1 MADKSDK
8 RTGSLQSEMKIALH
22 TNYAIGLW
30 QGRRPEKAAEG
41 NPARHGIIGMPQ
53 FFNRANVI
61 NQDSLRNNPW
71 ADEAMLRLEEKL
83 TDAATAMT
91 NLIHK
96 VDTEMALLPDGVT
109 LSEVASVDPLDIQ
122 VFTRTPLGYRCVF
135 LLVGFDQCAKKVLQ
149 ASHYGLITRAQ
160 RDHYLSEGG
169 RLLRQVYGSVLSY
182 RRFDVTR
189 LDAAENN
196 ELWHQACAEYGEPDP
211 AVLLGTKRS
220 SFSPPINEASVN
232 LLRLRYQAV

>member
-8 RTGSLQSEMKIALH
+8 RTGSLQSEMKIELH

-41 NPARHGIIGMPQ
+41 NTIRHGIIGMPQ
-53 FFNRANVI
+53 FFNRANII

-83 TDAATAMT
+83 SDAATAMK
-91 NLIHK
+91 NLISK
-96 VDTEMALLPDGVT
+96 VNNEMELLPAGVT
-109 LSEVASVDPLDIQ
+109 LSEVASVEPLDLQ

-135 LLVGFDQCAKKVLQ
+135 LLVGFDQCAKKILQ
-149 ASHYGLITRAQ
+149 VSHYGLITRTQ
-160 RDHYLSEGG
+160 RDSYLSEGG
-169 RLLRQVYGSVLSY
+169 RLLRQVYGSVLAY
-182 RRFDVTR
+182 RHFEVSR

-196 ELWHQACAEYGEPDP
+196 EAWQKTCAEHGEPDVD
-211 AVLLGTKRS
+211 VLLGNKRS
-220 SFSPPINEASVN
+220 VFSPQINEASVN
-232 LLRLRYQAV
+232 LLRLRYKAL